1 MGRHSHPDDFESPD
15 FNPVEAAQTA
25 AAIRKSVPVAHPPPH
40 PSKTSPVADL
50 QLVMHDRRLRRV
62 CLVAAV
68 APFLAYFVVII
79 AVQQMHVWAIFIG
92 APLVLAGILIGAVLD
107 RAYAQRGQPG
117 EPAQAAQAAGAAREH
132 DQVPAAAIGPASAV
146 PAELG

>member
-1 MGRHSHPDDFESPD
+1 MGRHSHPDDFESPE

-25 AAIRKSVPVAHPPPH
+25 AAIRKSAQLAHPPAH

-62 CLVAAV
+62 CLIAAV

-79 AVQQMHVWAIFIG
+79 ALHEMHVWAIFIG

-117 EPAQAAQAAGAAREH
+117 EPAQTA
-132 DQVPAAAIGPASAV
+132 PATAAIGPASAV